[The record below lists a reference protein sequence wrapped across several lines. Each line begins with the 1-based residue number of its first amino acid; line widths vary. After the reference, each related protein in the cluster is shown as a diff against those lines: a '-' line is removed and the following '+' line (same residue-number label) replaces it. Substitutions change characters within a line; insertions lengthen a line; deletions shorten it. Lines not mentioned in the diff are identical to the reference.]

1 MNFYKFRGLKLVTAL
16 CDKWLL
22 FITKLAWLEVH
33 LSVADF
39 LQVQLNCFSKFVKTQ
54 TSRYVVSTNRCRSA
68 DFFPNSFT
76 DNIFISMKITSTAS
90 FKAYYLLCYSLLL
103 DPNMQIS
110 LFRSNVP
117 ILDITIFIIIFVY
130 PSVLYYNK
138 L

>member
-39 LQVQLNCFSKFVKTQ
+39 LQVQLNCFSKFVKT
-54 TSRYVVSTNRCRSA
+54 SRYVVSTNRCRSA
-68 DFFPNSFT
+68 ETFYRTHSQI
-76 DNIFISMKITSTAS
+76 IFLFRWSTAS
-90 FKAYYLLCYSLLL
+90 IKTYYLLCYSLLL